1 MKIAV
6 LGATG
11 NVGQMILEVLEE
23 RNFPVDELYVFSSER
38 SAGDKITFN
47 GKEYTLEALSKE
59 AIEDKDIDI
68 AFLAAGG
75 DLSAEYAPIFAEKG
89 TVCVDN
95 SSHFRMDEEIPLV
108 VPEINGNLVT
118 KDKKLIANPN
128 CSTIQS
134 VMVLKPLE
142 NYGIKRVIYNTYQS
156 VSGSGAG
163 GIRDLEEGV
172 CEQYPYNIQNNC
184 LPHIDEFTDNGYT
197 LEELKMINETK
208 KILEDD
214 SIEVT
219 ATTVRVPIFNGHAVS
234 LNIEFEEDFDLDE
247 VRDLLSD
254 FPGIKLVDYL
264 KNNKYPLAETVN
276 GTDYVEVGRIRR
288 DFSQPNTLNCWCTA
302 DNIRKGAATN
312 TVQIAELLVK

>member
-254 FPGIKLVDYL
+254 FPGIKLVDDL